1 MSCEG
6 MDVPIECK
14 VMQENNHNT
23 KTTKQLGR
31 DSLKRLIRY
40 IKPYWHLYIVT
51 ILFGIIKFISPL
63 AIIWLFGSA
72 IDVLNLAHAEE
83 LTAEE
88 AWPKIIRL
96 FVIGAGIA
104 ILNPLPVFLRSYIGA
119 LASRRVI
126 HDMRCDL
133 YAHVQKLSH
142 SFYDRNRSGTLTS
155 RIVSDVETIMPFLSV
170 TLVQTWMNLAVIIT
184 IMIYLFNRSFLL
196 GWLSVALIPV
206 NVLLVHLVG
215 RKSKIVARQ
224 TRRQLSWLS
233 GNTQE
238 RLAAQTIVKTFARE
252 DAEIRRFT
260 DDSQVLVSM
269 GTRAATLGGINQAG
283 TAALNTLAPLLV
295 ILVGGWLGLFH
306 PSAVSLGLLVQFV
319 MMQNHIYGPFERI
332 SESFI
337 VTANALGSMER
348 IEEIFQTEPEV
359 ANRPGA
365 IVARDIKGEVVFRN
379 VSFSYPN
386 RDSQPILQDFSI
398 NVPAGHS
405 LALVG
410 PSGSG
415 KSTITHLLNRFYDVT
430 DGSILIDNRDIRD
443 YRVLS
448 IRRRIGLVPQDPVLL
463 SGTILDNILYGRPR
477 ATFEEV
483 RQAAQNAY
491 ALDFIE
497 EMPDRFQ
504 TIIGERGAILSGGQR
519 QRIAI
524 ARAFL
529 KNPPILILDE
539 ATSALDSTS
548 ERIIQQALEKLM
560 ENRTTIIVAHRLS
573 TIRKANQI
581 AVLVAGKLTALGTH
595 EELIVANGMY
605 AQLCQEQSL

>member
-1 MSCEG
+1 
-6 MDVPIECK
+6 
-14 VMQENNHNT
+14 MQEQDND
-23 KTTKQLGR
+23 KATTKRLGR
-31 DSLKRLIRY
+31 DSMKRLSHY
-40 IKPYWHLYIVT
+40 IAPYWHLYVVT
-51 ILFGIIKFISPL
+51 ILFGIFKFISPL

-72 IDVLNLAHAEE
+72 IDVLNLAHAGE
-83 LTAEE
+83 LSPED
-88 AWPKIIRL
+88 AWPRIIRL
-96 FVIGAGIA
+96 FAIGAGIT
-104 ILNPLPVFLRSYIGA
+104 IVNPLPVFLRSYIGA
-119 LASRRVI
+119 FASRRVI

-142 SFYDRNRSGTLTS
+142 AFYDRNRSGTLTS

-170 TLVQTWMNLAVIIT
+170 TLIQTWMNLAVIIT
-184 IMIYLFNRSFLL
+184 VMVYLFSRSIIL
-196 GWLSVALIPV
+196 GWLSVALIPA
-206 NVLLVHLVG
+206 NILLVHLVG

-252 DAEIRRFT
+252 DAEIQRFT
-260 DDSQVLVSM
+260 DDSQALVSM

-295 ILVGGWLGLFH
+295 ILVGGWLGLFR
-306 PSAVSLGLLVQFV
+306 PEAVSLGLLVQFV

-332 SESFI
+332 SESFL

-359 ANRPGA
+359 ANRPDA
-365 IVARDIKGEVVFRN
+365 IRANNIRGEVAFRN
-379 VSFSYPN
+379 VHFSYPN
-386 RDSQPILQDFSI
+386 RDSQPILRDFSVT
-398 NVPAGHS
+398 VPAGQS

-415 KSTITHLLNRFYDVT
+415 KSTVTHLLSRFYDVT

-448 IRRRIGLVPQDPVLL
+448 LRRRIGLVPQDPVLF

-483 RQAAQNAY
+483 RQAAGNAY
-491 ALDFIE
+491 ALEFIE
-497 EMPDRFQ
+497 AMPDGFE
-504 TIIGERGAILSGGQR
+504 TLIGERGAILSGGQR

-529 KNPPILILDE
+529 KDPPILILDE

-560 ENRTTIIVAHRLS
+560 QNRTTIIVAHRLS
-573 TIRKANQI
+573 TIRKADQI
-581 AVLVAGKLTALGTH
+581 AVLVAGKLTALGKH
-595 EELIVANGMY
+595 ETLLAENGLY
-605 AQLCQEQSL
+605 AKLCHEQAL